1 MRGGV
6 VGRKGSE
13 WGARV
18 VTRARH
24 STPWAFTALT
34 AALGAL
40 VAVRGVAGLPALTAP
55 VSIPWWLLALFI
67 AFAESYAVHIHL
79 RRHAHTMAMAEVPV
93 VLGLFFAAP
102 WALLLGRIAG
112 SAAALALH
120 RRQPALKL
128 AFNIS
133 MFALETGLLV
143 LVFRAALGGA
153 DALSLRACLA
163 TLAATAT
170 ASLFSAVWVQAVASL
185 ASNEWQ
191 FRRLPELLP
200 TSLAITGLNTVVGL
214 AASRVLWHDAVSAAL
229 AMLPVIGLVVFYRRY
244 IEEREKHER
253 IEMLYTSSRAFQRS
267 RGVNATITTLLT
279 RAREMFRADV
289 AELTLLPAVHGGM
302 VARFQ
307 LRPDSDMVETT
318 APLDDLTTMV
328 AKRRCGFLMTRGR
341 RHDAW
346 NDMVVARGHRD
357 AMLVPISG
365 DAGVLGV
372 LLVADRHSD
381 VASFERDDLTL
392 LETFAGQA
400 SVSIENGR
408 LEAEM
413 QELAFHDSLTGLANR
428 ALLTLRLEE
437 TLQRR
442 DRSPLGPA
450 VLFLDL
456 DDFKTVNDSLGH
468 AVGDRL
474 LTLVADRLRGCLRP
488 ADTAARLGG
497 DEFAILLDEMRSPS
511 DAAAVADRMIS
522 ALRAPFTVDGTRVL
536 IHASIGVVIATP
548 ERLLA
553 DELLRDADIAMYRA
567 KAGGKGTWEMFETSM
582 QEQVRERHLLKLDL
596 ERALE
601 NGELVVHYQPIV
613 ALHDE
618 SIVGVEALLRWVHP
632 RRGLVAPAEFVPLA
646 EETGLI
652 NSIGRFVLRRSCA
665 EAAAWSRSA
674 PDFVLTVNLSGRQLH
689 REDFVAEV
697 ATVVAETGFDPHR
710 LVLEITESVMVENDE
725 RVREALVGLRQL
737 GVRLAIDDF
746 GTGYSSLSSL
756 RELPVDILKI
766 DKAFI
771 DGLGGDGDGGAF
783 AAAIVR
789 LGQTLGLSMIAEG
802 IERSEQLAELRPLLC
817 GMGQGYLFAKP
828 MEGTVFSALFAAVG
842 AGHRS
847 GDRGDDAASGDVT
860 GHVVPLFG

>member
-1 MRGGV
+1 M
-6 VGRKGSE
+6 
-13 WGARV
+13 
-18 VTRARH
+18 TRARR
-24 STPWAFTALT
+24 SAAPWAFTALT

-40 VAVRGVAGLPALTAP
+40 LCVRVVAGMPRLAAP
-55 VSIPWWLLALFI
+55 VDMPWWVIAVVI

-79 RRHAHTMAMAEVPV
+79 RRHAHTMAMAEVPLV
-93 VLGLFFAAP
+93 IGLCFANP
-102 WALLLGRIAG
+102 VALVIGRVAG
-112 SAAALALH
+112 SAASLTLH
-120 RRQPALKL
+120 RRQPPLKL
-128 AFNIS
+128 AFNLS
-133 MFALETGLLV
+133 MFTLETALMV
-143 LVFRAALGGA
+143 WVFRTVLQGS
-153 DALSLRACLA
+153 DLLSLRACFA
-163 TLAATAT
+163 VVAATAT
-170 ASLFSAVWVQAVASL
+170 ASLFSAVWVQAVATI

-191 FRRLPELLP
+191 FSRLRELLP
-200 TSLAITGLNTVVGL
+200 ASLAVTLLNSVVGL
-214 AASRVLWHDAVSAAL
+214 AAARVLWHDVVSAVLAL
-229 AMLPVIGLVVFYRRY
+229 LPVVGLVVFYRRY
-244 IEEREKHER
+244 VEERDKHER

-267 RGVNATITTLLT
+267 RGVDATIATLLS
-279 RAREMFRADV
+279 RAREMFRADF
-289 AELTLLPAVHGGM
+289 AELSLMPPMAGAA

-307 LRPDSDMVETT
+307 LRGEGGVVES
-318 APLDDLTTMV
+318 AVPLDELTTLV
-328 AKRRCGFLMTRGR
+328 AQRRCGFLMARWR

-346 NDMVVARGHRD
+346 NELVAARGLRD

-365 DAGVLGV
+365 EDGVLGV
-372 LLVADRHSD
+372 LLVGDRHSD
-381 VASFERDDLTL
+381 VATFGRADLTL

-413 QELAFHDSLTGLANR
+413 QQLAFHDSLTGLANR

-442 DRSPLGPA
+442 FRPALGPA

-474 LTLVADRLRGCLRP
+474 LTLVAERLRGCLRP

-497 DEFAILLDEMRSPS
+497 DEFAILLEELRNPD
-511 DAAAVADRMIS
+511 DAAAVADRMIT

-548 ERLLA
+548 DRNSA

-567 KAGGKGTWEMFETSM
+567 KASGKGAWEMFETSM
-582 QEQVRERHLLKLDL
+582 QEQVRERHMLKLDL

-613 ALHDE
+613 ALDDE

-632 RRGLVAPAEFVPLA
+632 RRGVVGPAEFVPLA

-652 NSIGRFVLRRSCA
+652 NTIGRFVLRRACA
-665 EAAAWSRSA
+665 EAVAWSRSA

-689 REDFVAEV
+689 RDDFVAEV
-697 ATVVAETGFDPHR
+697 ATVLAETGFDATR
-710 LVLEITESVMVENDE
+710 LVLEITESVMVEDDD
-725 RVREALVGLRQL
+725 RVRNALQGLKDL

-756 RELPVDILKI
+756 RGLPVDILKI
-766 DKAFI
+766 AKPFI
-771 DGLGGDGDGGAF
+771 DGLGGDGNDGAF

-802 IERSEQLAELRPLLC
+802 IERNEQLSELRPLLC
-817 GMGQGYLFAKP
+817 GMAQGYLFAKP
-828 MEGTVFSALFAAVG
+828 MEGTVFTELLGTVAGRRRERRSAT
-842 AGHRS
+842 
-847 GDRGDDAASGDVT
+847 RGEPPAGDVS
-860 GHVVPLFG
+860 GHVVSLFG

>member
-1 MRGGV
+1 VEQQLLVERGM
-6 VGRKGSE
+6 E
-13 WGARV
+13 L
-18 VTRARH
+18 RARAH
-24 STPWAFTALT
+24 RLAPWAFTALT
-34 AALGAL
+34 AVLAGLLYTRGIAGVHAL
-40 VAVRGVAGLPALTAP
+40 VAP
-55 VSIPWWLLALFI
+55 VDLQWWLIAFFV

-79 RRHAHTMAMAEVPV
+79 RRHAHTMALAEVPM
-93 VLGLFFAAP
+93 VLGLFFASP
-102 WALLLGRIAG
+102 TALLLGRVLG
-112 SAAALALH
+112 SAFSLTLH
-120 RRQPALKL
+120 RRQPPLKL
-128 AFNIS
+128 AFNVS
-133 MFALETGLLV
+133 MFAMETALMV
-143 LVFRAALGGA
+143 IVFRLCLR
-153 DALSLRACLA
+153 DAGPLSLRACVA
-163 TLAATAT
+163 TIAATGT
-170 ASLFSAVWVQAVASL
+170 ASVFSAVWVQAVASV

-200 TSLAITGLNTVVGL
+200 ASLAVTLLNSLVGL
-214 AASRVLWHDAVSAAL
+214 AAARVLWHDPLSAAL
-229 AMLPVIGLVVFYRRY
+229 ALLPVVGLVVFYRRY

-267 RGVNATITTLLT
+267 RGVNATITTLLN
-279 RAREMFRADV
+279 RAREMFRADF
-289 AELTLLPAVHGGM
+289 AELALLPALPGGAM
-302 VARFQ
+302 ARFQ
-307 LRPDSDMVETT
+307 LRPDSGVVETST
-318 APLDDLTTMV
+318 DVDELTTLV
-328 AKRRCGFLMTRGR
+328 ARRRCGFLMARGR

-346 NDMVVARGHRD
+346 NDLAAARGLRD

-381 VASFERDDLTL
+381 IATFGRDDLTL

-413 QELAFHDSLTGLANR
+413 QQLAFHDSLTGLANR

-442 DRSPLGPA
+442 VRPPLGPA

-468 AVGDRL
+468 ATGDRL
-474 LTLVADRLRGCLRP
+474 LTLVADRLRACLRP

-497 DEFAILLDEMRSPS
+497 DEFAILLGEVRNPA
-511 DAAAVADRMIS
+511 DASAVAERMIAS
-522 ALRAPFTVDGTRVL
+522 LRAPFAVDGTRVL

-548 ERLLA
+548 DRNSA

-567 KAGGKGTWEMFETSM
+567 KAQGKGTWEMFETSM

-596 ERALE
+596 EHALE

-613 ALHDE
+613 ALDDQ

-632 RRGLVAPAEFVPLA
+632 GRGVVMPTEFIPLA

-652 NSIGRFVLRRSCA
+652 HSIGRFVLRRSCA
-665 EAAAWSRSA
+665 EASQWSRSA
-674 PDFVLTVNLSGRQLH
+674 PDFVLTVNLSGRQLQ

-697 ATVVAETGFDPHR
+697 ATVIAETGFDPRR
-710 LVLEITESVMVENDE
+710 LVLEITESVMVVDDEN
-725 RVREALVGLRQL
+725 VRRALQGLKNL

-746 GTGYSSLSSL
+746 GTGYSSLSTL

-766 DKAFI
+766 AKPFI
-771 DGLGGDGDGGAF
+771 DGLGTGGDDGAF

-802 IERSEQLAELRPLLC
+802 IERTEQLAELRPLLC
-817 GMGQGYLFAKP
+817 GMAQGYLFAKP
-828 MEGTVFSALFAAVG
+828 MEGTVFTELLGTVSARRRDAVDAEAEG
-842 AGHRS
+842 E
-847 GDRGDDAASGDVT
+847 RGQ
-860 GHVVPLFG
+860 VVSLFG

>member
-1 MRGGV
+1 ML
-6 VGRKGSE
+6 
-13 WGARV
+13 
-18 VTRARH
+18 TRARPLA
-24 STPWAFTALT
+24 PWAFTAMTALL
-34 AALGAL
+34 AALL
-40 VAVRGVAGLPALTAP
+40 YVRGVAPLAALSAP
-55 VSIPWWLLALFI
+55 VDMQWWLIALFI

-79 RRHAHTMAMAEVPV
+79 RRHAHTMAMAEVPM
-93 VLGLFFAAP
+93 VLALFFAAP
-102 WALLLGRIAG
+102 TALVIGRVVG
-112 SAAALALH
+112 SAVALTLH
-120 RRQPALKL
+120 RRQPPLKL
-128 AFNIS
+128 AFNVS
-133 MFALETGLLV
+133 MFALETALLV
-143 LVFRAALGGA
+143 VVFRLCLHDA

-163 TLAATAT
+163 VLAATAT
-170 ASLFSAVWVQAVASL
+170 ASVFSAVWVQAVASV

-200 TSLAITGLNTVVGL
+200 ASLAVTVLNSLVGL
-214 AASRVLWHDAVSAAL
+214 AAARVLWHDTVSAAL
-229 AMLPVIGLVVFYRRY
+229 ALLPVVGLVVFYRRY

-267 RGVNATITTLLT
+267 RGVDATITTLLN
-279 RAREMFRADV
+279 RAREMFRADF
-289 AELTLLPAVHGGM
+289 AELTLLPAVFDGDA
-302 VARFQ
+302 ARFQ
-307 LRPDSDMVETT
+307 LRSDGDVVETLT
-318 APLDDLTTMV
+318 AADELTALV
-328 AKRRCGFLMTRGR
+328 ARRRCGFLMGRGR
-341 RHDAW
+341 HHEAW
-346 NDMVVARGHRD
+346 HELVAARGLRD

-365 DAGVLGV
+365 EAGVLGV

-381 VASFERDDLTL
+381 IATFGREELTL

-413 QELAFHDSLTGLANR
+413 LQLAFHDSLTGLANR
-428 ALLTLRLEE
+428 ALLTQRLEE
-437 TLQRR
+437 TLERR
-442 DRSPLGPA
+442 LRAPLGPA

-497 DEFAILLDEMRSPS
+497 DEFAILLEEVRSVV
-511 DAAAVADRMIS
+511 DASAVAERMIA

-536 IHASIGVVIATP
+536 IHASIGLVIATP
-548 ERLLA
+548 DRNSA

-567 KAGGKGTWEMFETSM
+567 KAQGKGTWELFEPSM
-582 QEQVRERHLLKLDL
+582 QEQVRERHLMKLDL
-596 ERALE
+596 EHALE

-613 ALHDE
+613 ALADE
-618 SIVGVEALLRWVHP
+618 SIVGVEALVRWVHP
-632 RRGLVAPAEFVPLA
+632 RRGMVMPTDFVPLA

-674 PDFVLTVNLSGRQLH
+674 PDFVLTVNLSARQLY
-689 REDFVAEV
+689 RDDFVSEV
-697 ATVVAETGFDPHR
+697 ATVVAETGFDPQR
-710 LVLEITESVMVENDE
+710 LVLEITESVMVEDDD
-725 RVREALVGLRQL
+725 RVRDALLGLKNL

-766 DKAFI
+766 AKPFI
-771 DGLGGDGDGGAF
+771 DGLGTDGDDGAF

-802 IERSEQLAELRPLLC
+802 IERTEQLAELRPLLC
-817 GMGQGYLFAKP
+817 GMAQGYLFAKP
-828 MEGTVFSALFAAVG
+828 MEGTVFTELLGTLSARRRPA
-842 AGHRS
+842 
-847 GDRGDDAASGDVT
+847 DDGVAGDVA
-860 GHVVPLFG
+860 GQVVSLFG